1 MCIKNDNTMNLVE
14 KHIINETIELNELSF
29 KCKNLY
35 NRVLYI
41 IRQDFINNGIKPN
54 KYDLFSSCKNL
65 PEYKNL
71 NARVA
76 RGVIR
81 TLIAN
86 WDSYFVALNSWFR
99 QPTKF
104 NGRPKLPKYLPKDG
118 RFMSIFPDGAFSTKS
133 LKNGFITLSKLKELK
148 IPYQHKNNDIIEIQ
162 VIPIKNKKYK
172 INIVYYIEKLQP
184 KPNNNRYAAIDLGL
198 NNLMTITSNTGLN
211 PIIVNGRSL
220 KSLNQYFNK
229 KYAFL
234 KSELKLKQDRFSS
247 KNLDKL
253 SFKREN
259 KINDYL
265 HKSSKYL
272 IQYCIDNQINTIII
286 GYNKSWKQGIKLGN
300 SPLTIKKNNQ
310 NFVNIPF
317 YKLVEMIKY
326 KAEMVGL
333 NVILNEESYTS
344 VCSFLDLETIN
355 KHVVYMGERLKRG
368 LFRSN
373 KGILINADVNGSYN
387 IMRKVVP
394 NVFADGIEGVSVHP
408 VKINF

>member
-1 MCIKNDNTMNLVE
+1 LNLVE
-14 KHIINETIELNELSF
+14 KHIINETIELKDLSF

-35 NRVLYI
+35 NKVLYT

-54 KYDLFSSCKNL
+54 RFKLNVDCKKL
-65 PEYKNL
+65 PEYKEL
-71 NARVA
+71 KSKVA

-81 TLIAN
+81 TLMAN

-104 NGRPKLPKYLPKDG
+104 NGKPKLPKYLPKDG
-118 RFMSIFPDGAFSTKS
+118 RFLSIFIENTISKKS
-133 LKNGFITLSKLKELK
+133 LDKGFITLSGLKELK
-148 IPYQHKNNDIIEIQ
+148 IPYQHKTNDIIEIQ

-172 INIVYYIEKLQP
+172 INIVYYIEKKQL
-184 KPNNNRYAAIDLGL
+184 KPNNNRYASIDLGL

-220 KSLNQYFNK
+220 KSINQYFNK
-229 KYAFL
+229 KNAYL

-247 KNLDKL
+247 KNIDKL
-253 SFKREN
+253 FFKREN

-286 GYNKSWKQGIKLGN
+286 GYNKSWKQGIKLG
-300 SPLTIKKNNQ
+300 KKTNQ

-326 KAEMVGL
+326 KAEMFGL
-333 NVILNEESYTS
+333 NVVLNEESYTS
-344 VCSFLDLETIN
+344 VCSFLDLEPIYFQ
-355 KHVVYMGERLKRG
+355 KKYLGERLKRG
-368 LFRSN
+368 LFRSS